1 MNKLENLVTLTDAE
15 GNEVD
20 FEMLDVFAYDG
31 LDYAALLPLDDESD
45 SPEVTILEVVHA
57 DENGDKGGDLLRG
70 LESEELL
77 RSVFDAFMERNKEIF
92 DFQ

>member
-20 FEMLDVFAYDG
+20 FEMLDVFAYKG

-45 SPEVTILEVVHA
+45 SPEVTILEVVHS
-57 DENGDKGGDLLRG
+57 DESNDEGGDQLRG

-77 RSVFDAFMERNKEIF
+77 RSVFDAFMERNKENF